1 MACEMKP
8 KPSEAGVPLLDIDRL
23 LEKLKG
29 VEKMLEYQLGSSLE
43 IMAEDMHEEVGSP
56 NNYVTIRSLLT
67 LLLWMMEDTIV
78 EPIEMNLNDGNLLI
92 LGKKALTEM
101 KENVGK
107 VAEEPTLGSFFVA
120 IDRIFRESN

>member
-1 MACEMKP
+1 
-8 KPSEAGVPLLDIDRL
+8 
-23 LEKLKG
+23 
-29 VEKMLEYQLGSSLE
+29 MLEYQLGSSLE

-67 LLLWMMEDTIV
+67 LLLWMREDTVV

-92 LGKKALTEM
+92 LGKWALTEM

-120 IDRIFRESN
+120 IDRIFRESKSVMMVDSF

>member
-1 MACEMKP
+1 MKP
-8 KPSEAGVPLLDIDRL
+8 KTSEAGVPLLDIDRL

-56 NNYVTIRSLLT
+56 NNYVTIRTLLT
-67 LLLWMMEDTIV
+67 LLLWMREDTVV
-78 EPIEMNLNDGNLLI
+78 EPIEMNLKDGDLLI

-101 KENVGK
+101 KKNVGK
-107 VAEEPTLGSFFVA
+107 WQKNLPWVPFLWPLIVFSENQNQP
-120 IDRIFRESN
+120 